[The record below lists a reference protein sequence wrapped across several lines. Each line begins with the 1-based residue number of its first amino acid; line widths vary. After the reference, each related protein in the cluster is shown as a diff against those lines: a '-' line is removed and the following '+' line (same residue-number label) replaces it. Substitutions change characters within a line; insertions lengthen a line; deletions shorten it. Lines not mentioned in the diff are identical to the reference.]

1 MTNPAFELHALYASW
16 RGRVTNPGAH
26 SMASILVP
34 EGQGIV
40 EIRRA
45 YALLSSIDGVLRR
58 LSAEGKNVNVFRKQL
73 DGWARVPLSLET
85 GWGTAI
91 SPDHVIGETVLE
103 QIESFAAYLEGKVL
117 MLGDAHDQNL
127 RDLIDRAD
135 GLLTHEG
142 LDPALQF
149 YIRRLISE
157 IRFALDD
164 DDAGKAF
171 DFSEAVQRL
180 WVAFNAAAEKA
191 PAEDKPK
198 WRALVEQI
206 FVGVVSGGSVE
217 AANIVVGALT
227 GTA

>member
-1 MTNPAFELHALYASW
+1 MS
-16 RGRVTNPGAH
+16 
-26 SMASILVP
+26 SILVP
-34 EGQGIV
+34 EAQGIV
-40 EIRRA
+40 EIRQA
-45 YALLSSIDGVLRR
+45 YALLSAIDGVLRR
-58 LSAEGKNVNVFRKQL
+58 LSAEGKNVAVFKKQL
-73 DGWARVPLSLET
+73 DGWSRVPLSLEV
-85 GWGTAI
+85 GWNGAI
-91 SPDHVIGETVLE
+91 AADHVIRETILE

-117 MLGDAHDQNL
+117 ILEDAHDQNL

-135 GLLTHEG
+135 ALLTHED

-164 DDAGKAF
+164 EDAGAAF

-217 AANIVVGALT
+217 AASIVVGALT
-227 GTA
+227 GGA